1 MFRNR
6 FFSNYFSP
14 LLRYI
19 SSLVAPRPRTPGE
32 VVVFC
37 ESEQAVFTRIVQANE
52 VVQIFDESG
61 NVSINLSTIAIS
73 KIQTIRPIQI
83 LQS

>member
-19 SSLVAPRPRTPGE
+19 SSLVTPRPRTPSE

-37 ESEQAVFTRIVQANE
+37 ESEQAVFSRIVQVNE
-52 VVQIFDESG
+52 AVQVSDESG
-61 NVSINLSTIAIS
+61 NASISLSTLAIS
-73 KIQTIRPIQI
+73 KTQTIIPIEI

>member
-32 VVVFC
+32 VTVSCFI
-37 ESEQAVFTRIVQANE
+37 EQAAIVEVSQTNE
-52 VVQIFDESG
+52 SSVVIDLKA
-61 NVSINLSTIAIS
+61 IAIAIS
-73 KIQTIRPIQI
+73 QTVTPVQI
-83 LQS
+83 SQM